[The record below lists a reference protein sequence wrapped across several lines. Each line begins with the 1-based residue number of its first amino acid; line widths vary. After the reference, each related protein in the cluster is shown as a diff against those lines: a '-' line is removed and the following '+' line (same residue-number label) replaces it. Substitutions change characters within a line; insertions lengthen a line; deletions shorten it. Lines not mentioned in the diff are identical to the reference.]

1 MLGIRPIASQKP
13 TPYATAADFC
23 RIFRE
28 DMNRLYLLAYLL
40 TGDQLLAE
48 KCFVRGLEDAGKGN
62 PVFTEWAHSWARRTV
77 IQKAIEIIQPR
88 PAEGVGSKVGDAGPA
103 GRQPAEVA
111 GIVELPAFERF
122 AFVMSV
128 LEHISD
134 QECSLLLDCS
144 RGEVSA
150 ARSRALQQ
158 MGKAASL
165 RRKRAPIG
173 AGDQDLRDDPG
184 AALQLEVPPLAAS
197 V

>member
-1 MLGIRPIASQKP
+1 MLGTQQIASQKP

-28 DMNRLYLLAYLL
+28 DMNRLYLLAFLL

-48 KCFVRGLEDAGKGN
+48 KCFVRGLQDVGKSN

-88 PAEGVGSKVGDAGPA
+88 PAGGVGSRAEGARPVEI
-103 GRQPAEVA
+103 QPAEIA
-111 GIVELPAFERF
+111 GVVDLPAFERF

-128 LEHISD
+128 LERISD
-134 QECSLLLDCS
+134 QECSLLLDCG

-150 ARSRALQQ
+150 ARNRALQQ
-158 MGKAASL
+158 MGRAASL
-165 RRKRAPIG
+165 HRKLAPIG
-173 AGDQDLRDDPG
+173 SDDQCLRDDPG
-184 AALQLEVPPLAAS
+184 AALPLEVRPLAAS